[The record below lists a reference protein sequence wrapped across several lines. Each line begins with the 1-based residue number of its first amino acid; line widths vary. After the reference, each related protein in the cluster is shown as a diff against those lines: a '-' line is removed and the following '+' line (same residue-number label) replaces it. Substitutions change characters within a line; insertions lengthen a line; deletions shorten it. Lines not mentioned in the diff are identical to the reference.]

1 MKYKAK
7 FVLCSLIFI
16 ITIIGIVYSVSAA
29 NNLRALHDKYKASYN
44 NFMKA
49 LKEGANQEQMDLLS
63 AQCKTDYAEYQKELK
78 FSNLATP
85 GNSQVKNV
93 NGNSVPEEKED
104 KNQLRAI
111 ESSIVKKPTDTCE
124 TLLMVQKNVT
134 IMVNGKNRTVGIPYL
149 NPEFIKKH
157 PPIIQPENTGNI
169 VLARIGGKKKGSKYY
184 EVPVSYEQ
192 LGYPLDSNDEIRCEG
207 EKKVYELY
215 QLVTKVNSDTF
226 GDLINNIYGVGFEIM
241 EKYGKYPDICAA
253 AQLYI
258 NDATIK
264 YCKSSGYF
272 EHLTSTTSAYFE
284 YSQLASQYSHLKD
297 SNKAVEAIINIC
309 EDRKNEIQAN
319 NKRLVDENVQ
329 WMKYIV
335 QDKKELD
342 KLMSPSYVYYG
353 KPDEQ
358 VLKNHAEN
366 IKRLCNS
373 ICQRYNLIYLN
384 YMRIN
389 DKNSADKILKIEKIG
404 SEYVISGDLYKAYCI
419 PYEKK
424 LKYEYTVCLPN
435 RDCPDYQTI
444 TGEET
449 VKLFRDAD
457 CFLDIVNFIKG
468 EQTLDKLDEIE
479 SDGRSRN
486 ERRTLDM
493 CDYINDFKPSIGSAE
508 NNEAKEEITDEQLAR
523 RKKYAYAF
531 GETEGYE
538 RFDFY
543 KRKPYIKEMYITRNE
558 DVRLSTYEIFL
569 PHEYLTLRLKP
580 DVSDY
585 QNQHAPDYAFR
596 CKVYTVK
603 QTFDGT
609 DVPPST
615 PPGPSLPSA
624 TALKG
629 KAEPEVDRY
638 KYVTILPDNLI
649 YGFYGKFQINET
661 DDTTQNLS
669 HSSLHNL
676 KKEEEGLESINLTL
690 TGRDALKESI
700 SCIKNLYGPEEE
712 LKTMYLKNKYFNNIN
727 DKTKRNGLGYSN
739 NYYQSEKHF
748 MVANIDRQTILNGGF
763 QLVYS
768 QFKVTDPH
776 HQAKLT
782 ICNPVRNQAD
792 WLIIDTHGDP
802 DTTQKGAIIIAK
814 PKDNDPNHDEKIF
827 SVNPWELVDKI
838 NTTEAI
844 SQYDEDV
851 DVLILLVCATLPWV
865 DDKPNSDNPEN
876 FKYSKGWHK
885 VLPKGIVLGFRR
897 TTHDLLNRGL
907 TMQLDYELGKMPNMD
922 KEQTRKW
929 LRDFWK
935 RANERLYINY
945 LNNQKVTIYEN
956 ENGVTIKKVI
966 DNPHKSAIGATVLD
980 VNEHITYDEEDV
992 IVTKDKYGVVITCK
1006 FKEVVKNFPN

>member
-1 MKYKAK
+1 MKYKQ
-7 FVLCSLIFI
+7 FVLCSFIFI

-85 GNSQVKNV
+85 GNSQIKNV
-93 NGNSVPEEKED
+93 TGNSVPEEKED

-111 ESSIVKKPTDTCE
+111 ESGIVKKPTDTCE

-404 SEYVISGDLYKAYCI
+404 NEYVISGDLYKAYCI
-419 PYEKK
+419 SYEKK

-493 CDYINDFKPSIGSAE
+493 CDYINDFKPSSGSAE

-649 YGFYGKFQINET
+649 YGFYGKFQINESDLDEVPQLKSNKVKHT
-661 DDTTQNLS
+661 NLTFNS
-669 HSSLHNL
+669 KDALRESVCVIHNTYN
-676 KKEEEGLESINLTL
+676 EENDLINL
-690 TGRDALKESI
+690 
-700 SCIKNLYGPEEE
+700 
-712 LKTMYLKNKYFNNIN
+712 YLQNPFFNNITN
-727 DKTKRNGLGYSN
+727 IYDRNILGFYN
-739 NYYQSEKHF
+739 NYFNDTSNLVFSSITKQDIISAGVQRFFVKYECRG
-748 MVANIDRQTILNGGF
+748 VLIRQYI
-763 QLVYS
+763 V
-768 QFKVTDPH
+768 H
-776 HQAKLT
+776 
-782 ICNPVRNQAD
+782 NQAD
-792 WLIIDTHGDP
+792 WVIIDSHGDP
-802 DTTQKGAIIIAK
+802 DSTQNGAIVIVK
-814 PKDNDPNHDEKIF
+814 PKDSSHDKKVF
-827 SVNPWELVDKI
+827 SVDPWDLVDKI
-838 NTTEAI
+838 NTTEAK
-844 SQYDEDV
+844 SLYNEDV
-851 DVLILLVCATLPWV
+851 DVLILLACVTLPWV
-865 DDKPNSDNPEN
+865 DGEPTSNNPED
-876 FKYSKGWHK
+876 FIYSKGWHK
-885 VLPKGIVLGFRR
+885 VLPNGIVLGFRR
-897 TTHDLLNRGL
+897 TTHDTLNRSIRYIL
-907 TMQLDYELGKMPNMD
+907 NHELGKISNMD

-929 LRDFWK
+929 LRNFWK
-935 RANERLYINY
+935 KTNEKLYVDY
-945 LNNQKVTIYEN
+945 LNHKRITITVIEQGEKVEKI
-956 ENGVTIKKVI
+956 I
-966 DNPHKSAIGATVLD
+966 DNPKMLAIGAAVLD
-980 VNEHITYDEEDV
+980 VKEHIAYDEKEV
-992 IVTKDKYGVVITCK
+992 IVTKDKYGYAIGCK
-1006 FKEVVKNFPN
+1006 FKEVIKYFKN

>member
-1 MKYKAK
+1 MKYKSK
-7 FVLCSLIFI
+7 FVLCSLIFVMLLSI
-16 ITIIGIVYSVSAA
+16 AYSANAA

-63 AQCKTDYAEYQKELK
+63 AQCKADYAEYQKELK
-78 FSNLATP
+78 FSNAPTP
-85 GNSQVKNV
+85 DNSQVKTV
-93 NGNSVPEEKED
+93 TGNPAPEETEV
-104 KNQLRAI
+104 KNQLRVI
-111 ESSIVKKPTDTCE
+111 KSDITKKPINTCE
-124 TLLMVQKNVT
+124 NLLMAQKNVT
-134 IMVNGKNRTVGIPYL
+134 IIVNGKNRTVLIPYL

-157 PPIIQPENTGNI
+157 PPITQPKNVGTTI
-169 VLARIGGKKKGSKYY
+169 LARIGGKKKGSKYY
-184 EVPVSYEQ
+184 EVPASYEL

-207 EKKVYELY
+207 ENRVYELY
-215 QLVTKVNSDTF
+215 QLAAKVNSDTF
-226 GDLINNIYGVGFEIM
+226 GELINKIYGIGLEIM

-258 NDATIK
+258 NDAMIK
-264 YCKSSGYF
+264 YCKSGGYF
-272 EHLTSTTSAYFE
+272 GYLPSTSSQYFG
-284 YSQLASQYSHLKD
+284 YYQLASQYSHLKD

-319 NKRLVDENVQ
+319 NKRLVEMNAQ
-329 WMKYIV
+329 YMTYIA

-342 KLMSPSYVYYG
+342 KLMSPSYVYQG
-353 KPDEQ
+353 KPNEQ
-358 VLKNHAEN
+358 VLKKHAED

-373 ICQRYNLIYLN
+373 ICQRYSWIYQN
-384 YMRIN
+384 HMQMN
-389 DKNSADKILKIEKIG
+389 DKDSADKILKIEKVG
-404 SEYVISGDLYKAYCI
+404 NEFKISGDLYKTYCI

-435 RDCPDYQTI
+435 RDCSNYQTV
-444 TGEET
+444 TGEEP

-457 CFLDIVNFIKG
+457 WFLGMVNIIKG
-468 EQTLDKLDEIE
+468 DQTLDKIDKIE
-479 SDGRSRN
+479 PDGRSRN
-486 ERRTLDM
+486 ERRTLDI
-493 CDYINDFKPSIGSAE
+493 CDYIDDFKPSNGSAE
-508 NNEAKEEITDEQLAR
+508 KNEAKEEITDEQLAR
-523 RKKYAYAF
+523 RKKYAYARN
-531 GETEGYE
+531 ETEGNE
-538 RFDFY
+538 FFDFY
-543 KRKPYIKEMYITRNE
+543 KRKPFIKDMYITRNE
-558 DVRLSTYEIFL
+558 DMRLSTYEIFL
-569 PHEYLTLRLKP
+569 PREYLTLRLKP
-580 DVSDY
+580 NISDY
-585 QNQHAPDYAFR
+585 QNQYAPDYAFR

-603 QTFDGT
+603 QTIDESE
-609 DVPPST
+609 DPPST
-615 PPGPSLPSA
+615 PDPSLPLA
-624 TALKG
+624 AALKG

-638 KYVTILPDNLI
+638 KYVTILPDNLN
-649 YGFYGKFQINET
+649 YGYYGKFQINEI
-661 DDTTQNLS
+661 DDTAQNLS
-669 HSSLHNL
+669 HSSLHSL

-814 PKDNDPNHDEKIF
+814 PKDNDPDHDEKIF

-897 TTHDLLNRGL
+897 TTHDLLNRAL
-907 TMQLDYELGKMPNMD
+907 TMQLDYELGKTPNMD

-956 ENGVTIKKVI
+956 ENGVTIKKEI
-966 DNPHKSAIGATVLD
+966 DNPYQSAMGATVLD
-980 VNEHITYDEEDV
+980 VKEYIMYDDKN
-992 IVTKDKYGVVITCK
+992 INIIKDDDGNIKKCE
-1006 FKEVVKNFPN
+1006 FKEVVKDFQD